1 MLLATGAVHHH
12 LIRADKRSK
21 ASLICETAECRDVHQ
36 LACLL
41 GYGASAVNPYAAFA
55 TLNGFVS
62 RGELKVGE
70 SSSTPPPPRRIIA
83 RRSKRAC

>member
-1 MLLATGAVHHH
+1 MPAHAPIPMLLATGAVHHH

-36 LACLL
+36 VACLL

-55 TLNGFVS
+55 TLN
-62 RGELKVGE
+62 ELRF
-70 SSSTPPPPRRIIA
+70 PQA
-83 RRSKRAC
+83 N